1 MRVMKWESLG
11 GDLAA
16 GFEGV
21 LHEEG
26 DGHGADAAG
35 DGGDGAAFGGD
46 FVESDVADEFVA
58 FFGAGG
64 FDAVDADIDDDGAF
78 FDVLGF
84 EEFGA
89 ADGGDDDVGL
99 AGDGA
104 EVAGAAMGDGD
115 GGIAA
120 GAFGHE
126 QEGHGFANDHA
137 AADDDGMGTCG
148 FDTGVDEE
156 PLAAEGGAGDEA
168 GGVFEGEF
176 CDVDGVEA
184 VDVFGGVDGADDLG
198 FVDVLGRGALDED
211 AVDGGV
217 GVELFDEGDQFCL
230 RRGGGEF
237 VFDAVQAEVLALF
250 VLGADIGAGG
260 GVVTDEDD
268 SEAGGDATG
277 FEGGDFRFAFSED
290 FFGDG
295 GSGDEGGHG

>member
-1 MRVMKWESLG
+1 M
-11 GDLAA
+11 AA

-21 LHEEG
+21 LHEQG

-46 FVESDVADEFVA
+46 FVEGDVADEFVA
-58 FFGAGG
+58 FFGAGC

-104 EVAGAAMGDGD
+104 EVAGAGVGDGD
-115 GGIAA
+115 GGITA
-120 GAFGHE
+120 GTFGHE
-126 QEGHGFANDHA
+126 QEGHGFADDHA
-137 AADDDGMGTCG
+137 AADDDGVGACG
-148 FDTGVDEE
+148 FDAGVDEE
-156 PLAAEGGAGDEA
+156 SLAAEGGAGDEA
-168 GGVFEGEF
+168 GGVFEREF
-176 CDVDGVEA
+176 GDVDGVEA
-184 VDVFGGVDGADDLG
+184 VDVFGGVDGADDFG

-217 GVELFDEGDQFCL
+217 GVELFDEGDQFGL
-230 RRGGGEF
+230 GGGGGEF
-237 VFDAVQAEVLALF
+237 VFDAVEAEVLALF
-250 VLGADIGAGG
+250 VLGADVGAGG

-268 SEAGGDATG
+268 GEAGGDATG
-277 FEGGDFRFAFSED
+277 FEGGDFGAAFGED

-295 GSGDEGGHG
+295 GSGDEGGHGWME